1 MSANTFS
8 MGTEMKHR
16 TIYAALVFSTF
27 FWGANFNLGK
37 FVVQATDPLSAAA
50 WRFLMASVA
59 MTLYMLFTEGVNW
72 RGLRQNAAAL
82 AAMAAVGIFG
92 FNVAFFFGLQTTSSV
107 NGSLI
112 MTLNP
117 TITVILTALVIG
129 DAISWKQ
136 VLGLALSFCGVVT
149 VVSGGNPAAIL
160 QNFHFA
166 IGDALILIGNLCWA
180 AYSVIGKRWVKDLSP
195 VQTTTSTMLMGALA
209 MVVIALFEHGGSL
222 PVPPVRNLE
231 AIAVMALFGTVL
243 AYLWWNN
250 GIRTIGPAR
259 TAVFFDLV
267 PIFTMLIAIAL
278 GEHVSAA
285 QYAGAVLVISGVL
298 FSSGALDAR
307 LSRVR
312 AATRPCETL
321 AH

>member
-1 MSANTFS
+1 
-8 MGTEMKHR
+8 MKHR
-16 TIYAALVFSTF
+16 AIFATLILSTF

-37 FVVQATDPLSAAA
+37 FVVQATDPLTAAA
-50 WRFLMASVA
+50 WRFILAGAA

-72 RGLRQNAAAL
+72 RGLRQNAMAL
-82 AAMAAVGIFG
+82 AAMAAIGIFG
-92 FNVAFFFGLQTTSSV
+92 FNISFFFGMQTTSSV

-149 VVSGGNPAAIL
+149 VVTGGNPAAL
-160 QNFHFA
+160 LRLHFA
-166 IGDALILIGNLCWA
+166 VGDALILLGNLCWA
-180 AYSVIGKRWVKDLSP
+180 AYSVIGKKWVRNLSA
-195 VQTTTSTMLMGALA
+195 VQTTTSTMLIGALA
-209 MVVIALFEHGGSL
+209 MIAIALFQHGGSL
-222 PVPPVRNLE
+222 PVPSTHTFG
-231 AIAVMALFGTVL
+231 AIAIMAIFGTVL

-267 PIFTMLIAIAL
+267 PIFTMLIAISL
-278 GEHVSAA
+278 GEQVSPA
-285 QYAGAVLVISGVL
+285 QYLGAVLVISGVL
-298 FSSGALDAR
+298 FSSGALDMW
-307 LSRVR
+307 LSRAR
-312 AATRPCETL
+312 TTGQPCQTP
-321 AH
+321 AR